1 MYIIYKKTGD
11 GKSKLVTHGLDIH
24 QNEQVSQTIEKLVR
38 SLFDDSVPTPVTE
51 TAEAPVGPTPI
62 PEECLNKTAPIET
75 RIVEALD
82 KALATGI
89 MDDEVVD
96 QLAKAYI
103 YYTENHNEDENSTEQ
118 YEPPVEIESDKENS
132 ELVELI
138 RKSLKEAMNP
148 PAEDTR
154 EMPFKDALFRPLTYL
169 DLPNF
174 NNRKKVNI
182 KDIMAEVSNLKAQL
196 ENVEKEK
203 EFWSN
208 RFNTLVECIG
218 NMKSSI
224 PSQY

>member
-1 MYIIYKKTGD
+1 MYIIYKKAGD

-38 SLFDDSVPTPVTE
+38 SLFDDSVPVPATE
-51 TAEAPVGPTPI
+51 TDNTPVGPTPI
-62 PEECLNKTAPIET
+62 PEEYVNKPVPIET

-89 MDDEVVD
+89 MDEEVVD
-96 QLAKAYI
+96 QLAKSYI
-103 YYTENHNEDENSTEQ
+103 YYTENCKDSEANTEQ

-138 RKSLKEAMNP
+138 RKSLREAMNS
-148 PAEDTR
+148 PAEDTT

-169 DLPNF
+169 DLPNL

-182 KDIMAEVSNLKAQL
+182 KDIMVEVSNLKAQL